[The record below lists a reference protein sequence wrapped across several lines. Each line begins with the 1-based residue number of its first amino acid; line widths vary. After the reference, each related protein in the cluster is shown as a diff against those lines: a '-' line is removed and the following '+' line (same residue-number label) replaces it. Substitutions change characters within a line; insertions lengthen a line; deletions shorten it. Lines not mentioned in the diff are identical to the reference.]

1 MSMAIDKN
9 TLRQCIID
17 KRDEIESAEIIRR
30 DFDFEENGN
39 YVFVGVRH
47 TGKSYLM
54 YQRVRELLSGGHGW
68 DEILYLNFEDERLAE
83 LRAED
88 LNSILEV
95 HY

>member
-1 MSMAIDKN
+1 MAIDKSI
-9 TLRQCIID
+9 LRQCIVD

-54 YQRVRELLSGGHGW
+54 YQRVREILSAGHGW
-68 DEILYLNFEDERLAE
+68 DEILRMNASP
-83 LRAED
+83 
-88 LNSILEV
+88 N
-95 HY
+95 

>member
-1 MSMAIDKN
+1 MALDKSI
-9 TLRQCIID
+9 LRQCIID

-54 YQRVRELLSGGHGW
+54 YQRVREVLSGGHGW
-68 DEILYLNFEDERLAE
+68 DEILSRRIESRRPEFHPRSAL
-83 LRAED
+83 
-88 LNSILEV
+88 
-95 HY
+95 